1 MVLRGLRALECPLE
15 QHDEH
20 HYYPYLEYA
29 GISAG
34 RWQCCPAGMSQIF
47 FFLTFGRWLCTFLFW
62 NPIINLQIIMV
73 VCGEHVLL
81 LSYEFNPVFVPFLPL
96 AVLRTDNSLFCWCQC
111 ARGKGRKPLTSQ

>member
-47 FFLTFGRWLCTFLFW
+47 FFNLWTLALHFLILEPY
-62 NPIINLQIIMV
+62 N
-73 VCGEHVLL
+73 
-81 LSYEFNPVFVPFLPL
+81 
-96 AVLRTDNSLFCWCQC
+96 
-111 ARGKGRKPLTSQ
+111 

>member
-47 FFLTFGRWLCTFLFW
+47 FFFF
-62 NPIINLQIIMV
+62 
-73 VCGEHVLL
+73 
-81 LSYEFNPVFVPFLPL
+81 
-96 AVLRTDNSLFCWCQC
+96 
-111 ARGKGRKPLTSQ
+111 